1 MFPFVNKENKIAL
14 ESVIETLKLNI
25 EKYHSVSRILEIDI
39 ASERYNTLSVKSKIS
54 KDKTII
60 TLNFKKDKNA
70 NNKVFFSISNKK
82 GPKFDNSIFNDQA
95 LFNMVILSLININQ
109 KLSFMINNIEEQA

>member
-1 MFPFVNKENKIAL
+1 MFPFVNKENKIAI
-14 ESVIETLKLNI
+14 ESVIETLKINI
-25 EKYHSVSRILEIDI
+25 NKYHSISDIDI
-39 ASERYNTLSVKSKIS
+39 TSERYNTLSVRSKFS

-70 NNKVFFSISNKK
+70 NNKILFSINNKNI
-82 GPKFDNSIFNDQA
+82 KFDNSIFNDQT

-109 KLSFMINNIEEQA
+109 KLSFMINDIENDQITS